1 MEMTIKMDT
10 KISDSYIEILKEELV
25 PALGCT
31 EPIAIAY
38 IAAKAR
44 DILGDFPEKVL
55 LKCSGNIL
63 KNARSLTVPNT
74 EGLIGIRAGMLAGL
88 VGGKANKKMEVLS
101 QLTKDDLVVIKKLL
115 DRNFGELELLKTEI
129 NLHLIMIAKAARDSV
144 LVEIKHSHTNICRI
158 EKNGK
163 CIYQND
169 DAADKYLGSFTD
181 RSILSVNNIYEFA
194 NTVPLKA
201 LGGLITK
208 QIDYNIKIAEE
219 GLKGNYGVNIGQTLL
234 GIGGSGDA
242 RLQTKLKAYTAAAS
256 EARMSGCALP
266 VITNSGSGNQG
277 IATSIPVIVYARE
290 QKLSQEKLYR
300 GLVLSNLLTI
310 HQKTLIGRL
319 SAFCGGVSASCSSGA
334 AITYLAGGSLEA
346 INLTISNTLANVSG
360 IICDGAKPSC
370 AAKIASSLD
379 AAYMSHVLA
388 MNGRCYQPGD
398 GILKNN
404 IEETIAAVGRIA
416 CKGMKNTD
424 TEIIKIMLEY

>member
-1 MEMTIKMDT
+1 MEVTIKMDT
-10 KISDSYIEILKEELV
+10 KISDKYIAILKEELI

-44 DILGDFPEKVL
+44 EMLGAFPEKVL

-63 KNARSLTVPNT
+63 KNVKSVTVPNT
-74 EGLIGIRAGMLAGL
+74 EGLIGIRASMLAGL
-88 VGGKANKKMEVLS
+88 VGGQVNKKMEVLS
-101 QLTKDDLVVIKKLL
+101 QLTQEDLVVVKELL
-115 DRNFGELELLKTEI
+115 DCKFGDLELLETEI
-129 NLHLIMIAKAARDSV
+129 NLHLIMIVTAGQDSV
-144 LVEIKHSHTNICRI
+144 LVEIKHNHTNICRI

-163 CIYQND
+163 SVYRND
-169 DAADKYLGSFTD
+169 DNDNKYLGSFTD
-181 RSILSVNNIYEFA
+181 RSVLSVKDIYEFA
-194 NTVPLKA
+194 NTIPLKV
-201 LGGLITK
+201 LSELVTK
-208 QIDYNIKIAEE
+208 QIDYNIKIAEA
-219 GLKGNYGVNIGQTLL
+219 GLVGNYGVNIGQTLL
-234 GIGGSGDA
+234 GIGGSDA
-242 RLQTKLKAYTAAAS
+242 PLQVKIKAYTAAAS

-277 IATSIPVIVYARE
+277 IATSVPVIVYARE
-290 QKLSQEKLYR
+290 QGLSEEKLYR
-300 GLVLSNLLTI
+300 GLVLANLLTI

-334 AITYLAGGSLEA
+334 AITYLAGGSLEE
-346 INLTISNTLANVSG
+346 INLTIRNTLANVSG

-370 AAKIASSLD
+370 AAKISSSLD

-388 MNGRCYQPGD
+388 VSGRSYQQGD

-404 IEETIAAVGRIA
+404 IEETIAAVGRVA

-424 TEIIKIMLEY
+424 TEIIKIMLEE